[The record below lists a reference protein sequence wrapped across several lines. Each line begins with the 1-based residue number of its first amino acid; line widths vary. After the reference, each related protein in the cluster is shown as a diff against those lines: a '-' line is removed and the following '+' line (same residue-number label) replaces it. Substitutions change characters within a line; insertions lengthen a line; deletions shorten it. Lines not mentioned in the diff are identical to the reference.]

1 MSRTIDGGAIYTVAG
16 KKTRRQFLKRA
27 GAVGIALPFLESLQP
42 REVSAGGFVT
52 PKRFVGLMTHHG
64 GVWPQNMFPSMNVA
78 GNAVAMPC
86 GWDAHWGNLST
97 QMVDGDVQVSPF
109 VRASAAELSD
119 SIVSKLML
127 IRGLDKPFW
136 MGHGFGAALGN
147 FNDSDYTA
155 DDDPESMLAR
165 PTIDQV
171 MAWSPSFYED
181 LSATTLRSIHMG
193 GDWPGSIAFG
203 YTNPA
208 EQSGPVIEIPT
219 IDSSI
224 ALFNQI
230 FPGAGSGEDPRPL
243 VVDQVMESYRGLKD
257 GAFGHASRLSAKDR
271 QRLDDHMA
279 RLDELERKL
288 TALSCSD
295 IEVPPVD
302 AQDAGSRIEQW
313 SMYNDVLAA
322 AFICGASRVATVH
335 ASRHWYTGVTD
346 FDWHQ
351 EVAHRADEPTA
362 LTEQDMLLESHSN
375 WFRYVLLDLAN
386 KLDIEEA
393 DGRTYLDNS
402 LLMYASESGSRTHTP
417 NDHAVVTIGSAGGW
431 LNTGR
436 LYDYR
441 NRDDMSRALADDF
454 LTVRPGVYYN
464 QWLATVLHSMGL
476 PQDEWEWSG
485 ERGYG
490 GSPNGFGSAVAQMAS
505 DPLAGMQA

>member
-1 MSRTIDGGAIYTVAG
+1 MSRTIDEGAIYTVAG
-16 KKTRRQFLKRA
+16 KKTRRQFLKRV

-42 REVSAGGFVT
+42 REVAAGGFVV
-52 PKRFVGLMTHHG
+52 PKRFVGLMTQHG
-64 GVWPQNMFPSMNVA
+64 GVWPQNMFPSMSTA
-78 GNAVAMPC
+78 SNAVAMPC
-86 GWDAHWGNLST
+86 GWDAHWGELST
-97 QMVDGDVQVSPF
+97 QVVDGDVQVSPF
-109 VRASAAELSD
+109 VRAPAAELTD
-119 SIVSKLML
+119 AIVSKLML

-136 MGHGFGAALGN
+136 MGHGSGAALGN
-147 FNDSDYTA
+147 FHDSNYDA
-155 DDDPESMLAR
+155 DDDPDSLIAR

-171 MAWSPSFYED
+171 MAWSPSFYDD

-193 GDWPGSIAFG
+193 SDWPANIAFG

-230 FPGAGSGEDPRPL
+230 FPGAGSVEEPRPL
-243 VVDQVMESYRGLKD
+243 VVDQVMESYRSLKD

-271 QRLDDHMA
+271 QRLDDHMS

-295 IEVPPVD
+295 LEVPSEE
-302 AQDAGSRIEQW
+302 ALDAGSRRERW

-322 AFICGASRVATVH
+322 AFICGASRVAT
-335 ASRHWYTGVTD
+335 ANANTHWYAGATD
-346 FDWHQ
+346 SDWHQ
-351 EVAHRADEPTA
+351 EVAHRADEPNA
-362 LTEQDMLLESHSN
+362 LTEQGMLLESHRN
-375 WFRYVLLDLAN
+375 WFRHVLIDLAN

-417 NDHAVVTIGSAGGW
+417 NDHAVVTIGGAGGW
-431 LNTGR
+431 LATGR
-436 LYDYR
+436 VYDYR
-441 NRDDMSRALADDF
+441 NRDDMSRALEDDF
-454 LTVRPGVYYN
+454 LTVRPGVFYN
-464 QWLATVLHSMGL
+464 QWLATALHAMGL
-476 PQDEWEWSG
+476 PRDEWEREG

-490 GSPNGFGSAVAQMAS
+490 GSPRGFGSPAGQMAG
-505 DPLAGMQA
+505 DPLPGMQA

>member
-1 MSRTIDGGAIYTVAG
+1 MPRTIDQGPLYAVAG
-16 KKTRRQFLKRA
+16 KNTRRQFLKCA
-27 GAVGIALPFLESLQP
+27 GALGVALPFLESLQP
-42 REVSAGGFVT
+42 RAAMAGGFSP

-64 GVWPQNMFPSMNVA
+64 GVWPEHMFPSMNTA
-78 GNAVAMPC
+78 MNAVGMPC
-86 GWDAHWGNLST
+86 GWDAHWGALSSEL
-97 QMVDGDVQVSPF
+97 VDGEAQVSPF
-109 VRASAAELSD
+109 VRADPSVLTD

-136 MGHGFGAALGN
+136 MGHGFGAAFGN
-147 FNDSDYTA
+147 FNDSNFTA
-155 DDDPESMLAR
+155 DDDPESMPAR

-181 LSATTLRSIHMG
+181 LSSTTLRSIHMG
-193 GDWPGSIAFG
+193 ADWPGSIAFG

-230 FPGAGSGEDPRPL
+230 FPSAGVGEASRPL
-243 VVDQVMESYRGLKD
+243 VVDQVMESYRSLKD
-257 GAFGHASRLSAKDR
+257 GAFGHASRLSATDR

-295 IEVPPVD
+295 IEQPGTD
-302 AQDAGSRIEQW
+302 ALDANSRAERW
-313 SMYNDVLAA
+313 SMYNDVLAT

-335 ASRHWYTGVTD
+335 AGNHWYSGVTD
-346 FDWHQ
+346 LDWHQ

-362 LTEQDMLLESHSN
+362 LVEQGMLLDSHRN
-375 WFRYVLLDLAN
+375 WFRHVLLDLAN

-402 LLMYASESGSRTHTP
+402 LLVYASESGSRTHTP
-417 NDHAVVTIGSAGGW
+417 NDHAVVTLGSAGGW
-431 LNTGR
+431 LQTGR

-441 NRDDMSRALADDF
+441 NREDMSRALADDF
-454 LTVRPGVYYN
+454 LTLRPGIYYN
-464 QWLATVLHSMGL
+464 QWLATVLQAMGV
-476 PQDEWEWSG
+476 PRDEWEWDG

-490 GSPNGFGSAVAQMAS
+490 GAPNGFGSSVAQMAS
-505 DPLAGMQA
+505 DPMPGMRA